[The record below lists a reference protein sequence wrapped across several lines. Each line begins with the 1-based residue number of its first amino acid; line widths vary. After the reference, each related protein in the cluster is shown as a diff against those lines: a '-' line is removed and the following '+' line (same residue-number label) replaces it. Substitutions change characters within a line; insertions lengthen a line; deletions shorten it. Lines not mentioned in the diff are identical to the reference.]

1 MFIVK
6 EIETVK
12 NIIKQSFHD
21 YQLGT
26 MLVPA
31 KQSLGYVTAEDIYS
45 TEELPMFDKSTVDGY
60 AVIDSVT
67 RYASASSPIPL
78 KLLGESLMGTACT
91 YQIDEETTVYVP
103 TGGHIPLN
111 TTAMVMIEDTEV
123 LGNEI
128 LIQKAVSKWENI
140 LSKGSDIRRG
150 ELVLSKNTKITETV
164 LGLLMAIGVQEVTVY
179 KPLNVLVVSTGDE
192 ITDKKKLS
200 IGEVRDINTYTV
212 AALLSNYNVK
222 VTNSVVITD
231 DFELYYQ
238 TVKKGFEEND
248 LVISSGGSSVGEKDY
263 TSKVLEKL
271 HAEILV
277 HGMNIKPGKP
287 TVVSK
292 LEKKCFLGLP
302 GHPTSA
308 YIVLN
313 ELFPT
318 LYHTIFHLDMLPV
331 KPYIKGVLDTRVH
344 SKSGRKLYQIVS
356 VSYTDSVI
364 VTPLFAKSGMI
375 KSLSKAYGYIVIND
389 NVEGVLAGETV
400 KVYRF
405 GD

>member
-6 EIETVK
+6 EIEEVK
-12 NIIKQSFHD
+12 EIIEKSFSDYNLSTTSILSEQS
-21 YQLGT
+21 
-26 MLVPA
+26 M
-31 KQSLGYVTAEDIYS
+31 GYVIAEDVNS
-45 TEELPMFDKSTVDGY
+45 SEVLPMFDKSTVDGY
-60 AVIDSVT
+60 AVIDTVT
-67 RYASASSPIPL
+67 RYASSSSPIPL
-78 KLLGESLMGTACT
+78 KLIGESVMGTACT
-91 YQIDEETTVYVP
+91 LQIDEESTVYVP
-103 TGGHIPLN
+103 TGGHIPKA

-128 LIQKAVSKWENI
+128 LIRKAVSKWENI
-140 LSKGSDIRRG
+140 LSKGSDISKG
-150 ELVLSKNTKITETV
+150 ELVLEKHTKITETV
-164 LGLLMAIGVQEVTVY
+164 LGLLMAIGVERVTVY
-179 KPLNVLVVSTGDE
+179 NPLKVLVISTGDE
-192 ITDKKKLS
+192 ITDKKVLS

-212 AALLSNYNVK
+212 AALLSNYNIT
-222 VTNSVVITD
+222 VTNKVVITD
-231 DFELYYQ
+231 DFDLYYQ
-238 TVKKGFEEND
+238 TVKDGFIDND

-271 HAEILV
+271 GADILV

-292 LEKKCFLGLP
+292 FGRKCFLGLP
-302 GHPTSA
+302 GHPSSA
-308 YIVLN
+308 YVVLN

-318 LYHTIFHLDMLPV
+318 VYHAIYHLDMIRV
-331 KPYIKGVLDTRVH
+331 KPHIKGVLDTRIH

-356 VSYTDSVI
+356 VSYSDDVI

-375 KSLSKAYGYIVIND
+375 KSLSKAYGYIIIND